1 MSKGPFGL
9 RRLSDALDFLTP
21 KKFKRKYRKEDE
33 EDVLALTPLRTVEIE
48 EEEEGERP
56 PLQRSLFPSDAHEA
70 ESTNH
75 GETQGLFANYSC
87 KLLMWLIN
95 QLSFL
100 NNKFTLFANYS
111 CKLLMWLINL
121 APRIRRSTSSTSR
134 PPARGEEEMFNTA
147 GYEG

>member
-95 QLSFL
+95 
-100 NNKFTLFANYS
+100 
-111 CKLLMWLINL
+111 L

>member
-56 PLQRSLFPSDAHEA
+56 PLQRSLFPSDAYEA

-75 GETQGLFANYSC
+75 SETQGLVANYLC
-87 KLLMWLIN
+87 KPLIWLIQN
-95 QLSFL
+95 PELHS
-100 NNKFTLFANYS
+100 KYEAARKTRPIKEANDH
-111 CKLLMWLINL
+111 
-121 APRIRRSTSSTSR
+121 
-134 PPARGEEEMFNTA
+134 
-147 GYEG
+147 